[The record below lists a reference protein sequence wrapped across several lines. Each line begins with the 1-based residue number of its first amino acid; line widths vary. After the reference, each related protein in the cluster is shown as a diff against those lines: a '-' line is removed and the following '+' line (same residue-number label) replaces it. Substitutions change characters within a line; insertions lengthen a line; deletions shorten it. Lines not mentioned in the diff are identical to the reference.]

1 MNSTITL
8 CWLNESSRV
17 VEAKTYPGPSGYF
30 YLGTR
35 SEWFVSVQ
43 IHIMLFLANLQQ
55 KYFFQFS
62 HTFSI
67 FFASGSIVPSFLQL
81 LPLSSPSPTRAKG
94 QLFVSSLLSQDVCFG
109 RHHIG
114 FYFSCCLLFSYKRC
128 KKVGLAFNIYI
139 LLCSFSVVFY
149 NGRRLYC

>member
-1 MNSTITL
+1 MSISVHLMKNLLSF
-8 CWLNESSRV
+8 
-17 VEAKTYPGPSGYF
+17 GDYF
-30 YLGTR
+30 QYSFWVFFIWGR
-35 SEWFVSVQ
+35 GRND
-43 IHIMLFLANLQQ
+43 LFLYKFILC
-55 KYFFQFS
+55 FFWPIFS
-62 HTFSI
+62 KNI
-67 FFASGSIVPSFLQL
+67 FFSFPIHSLFFCVRFDRAFFFATSSTF
-81 LPLSSPSPTRAKG
+81 LPLPTGAKG